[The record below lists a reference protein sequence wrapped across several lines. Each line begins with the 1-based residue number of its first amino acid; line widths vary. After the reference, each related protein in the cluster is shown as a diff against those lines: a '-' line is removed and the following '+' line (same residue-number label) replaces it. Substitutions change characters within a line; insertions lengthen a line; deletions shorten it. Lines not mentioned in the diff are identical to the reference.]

1 VDETNKE
8 YGSSSPDQRGGTIVS
23 RVIFSARNLSHRSR
37 LPIWI
42 LILVLVVSSSIY
54 VVILAPDKFGV
65 QYDDCIYVTTAKAL
79 ATGQGYRIISLP
91 YEPAQT
97 KYPPLYPF
105 LLSFIWR
112 FYPQFPENLTIMML
126 LSVLA
131 AISFLAVTW
140 RYLVNQS
147 YAGRW
152 MAVVVV
158 ALTAVNA
165 RTMILATS
173 IVSEMVYAALS
184 VVGLCLAEQYE
195 KERKDWVWGAGA
207 GVVIGLAFLTRSA
220 GIALLIGVAVYFVI
234 RRQWRRGLLPV
245 AVGGAFVVGW
255 IGWSYINRSTVE
267 GVNVAYYT
275 SYLRD
280 FDEVL
285 SGLQAI
291 GNESKLMILLG
302 IVVRNILGFVLV
314 SVPICLGLPY
324 ELIPYFGFAFLF
336 IAAGFVR
343 LSSKGV
349 RLLQVYVI
357 SYLAFHLMWPYVTYS
372 RFLMPLLPFLLLF
385 VIAEFDKL
393 VTLLRREWLSTGQV
407 VRKISAAFVGL
418 AAVLSVSAVL
428 YYSGRNIYRSLAS
441 SSLKKIAG
449 PAVEDG
455 QAIEWIR
462 AHTDSSDV
470 VICSRDPMYYLYT
483 GRKATRSFR
492 VNLSEAALP
501 VQNYQQTANEQTES
515 VFRIVNESKGRY
527 IVLTTADFGYDTDP
541 ERTSLKA
548 LLEEHPGMFVP
559 VFKSSDERSTIYR
572 IDNIDNDVK

>member
-1 VDETNKE
+1 MDETKKDS
-8 YGSSSPDQRGGTIVS
+8 GSSSSHRRGETFAP
-23 RVIFSARNLSHRSR
+23 RVIQRASDLTQRSK

-42 LILVLVVSSSIY
+42 LILVLVGSCAIY
-54 VVILAPDKFGV
+54 LVTLAPDKFGV

-97 KYPPLYPF
+97 KYPPFYPF
-105 LLSFIWR
+105 LLSLIWR
-112 FYPQFPENLTIMML
+112 VCPQFPENLTSMML

-131 AISFLAVTW
+131 TIGFLAMTW

-152 MAVVVV
+152 TAVIVVG
-158 ALTAVNA
+158 LTAVNA

-173 IVSEMVYAALS
+173 IVSEMGYAALS
-184 VVGLCLAEQYE
+184 VVGLYLAEKYE
-195 KERKDWVWGAGA
+195 KERKGWVWGAGA

-220 GIALLIGVAVYFVI
+220 GIALLVAVAVYFVL

-245 AVGGAFVVGW
+245 AIGGAFVVGW

-280 FDEVL
+280 FTEVL
-285 SGLQAI
+285 NGLQAI
-291 GNESKLMILLG
+291 GNESKLTILLS
-302 IVVRNILGFVLV
+302 IIARNVLGFVLV

-343 LSSKGV
+343 LYSKGF
-349 RLLQVYVI
+349 RLLQIYVI
-357 SYLAFHLMWPYVTYS
+357 SYLAFHLMWPYITYS

-385 VIAEFDKL
+385 IISEFDIFL
-393 VTLLRREWLSTGQV
+393 TLARREWLSSGQV

-441 SSLKKIAG
+441 SSLKKIAE

-455 QAIEWIR
+455 QAIEWIN
-462 AHTDSSDV
+462 AHTNPSDV
-470 VICSRDPMYYLYT
+470 IICSRDPMYYLYT
-483 GRKATRSFR
+483 GRKATRSFA
-492 VNLSEAALP
+492 VNMSEAASF
-501 VQNYQQTANEQTES
+501 QSQQQGGDES
-515 VFRIVNESKGRY
+515 NQLLRIIKESNGRY
-527 IVLTTADFGYDTDP
+527 IVFTVSDFGYDSKGLGLNVVLWQYPQMFIPVVESTD
-541 ERTSLKA
+541 
-548 LLEEHPGMFVP
+548 G
-559 VFKSSDERSTIYR
+559 RSRIYR
-572 IDNIDNDVK
+572 IENSGGL